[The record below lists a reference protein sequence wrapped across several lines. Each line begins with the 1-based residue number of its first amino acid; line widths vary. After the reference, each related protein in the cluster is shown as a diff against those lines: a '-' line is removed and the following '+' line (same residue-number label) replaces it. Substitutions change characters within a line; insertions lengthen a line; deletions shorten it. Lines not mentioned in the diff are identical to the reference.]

1 MSLKCPTEEM
11 YQDLHS
17 YPVRITLRGLAVV
30 RKMEDQMMRCRGWRG
45 GPGYCKNL
53 LFFQGKSNSIPGTH
67 IRPLLKFQEIQ
78 GPLLAFMGTVCLW

>member
-30 RKMEDQMMRCRGWRG
+30 RKVEDQTMRC
-45 GPGYCKNL
+45 
-53 LFFQGKSNSIPGTH
+53 
-67 IRPLLKFQEIQ
+67 
-78 GPLLAFMGTVCLW
+78 